1 MPPSISCLTE
11 NSGCSAPDLCL
22 LISPRMRPSLQ
33 CVLLCY
39 RLWRVTDLSCSGPCI
54 CLFTLRELS
63 LALFT
68 DIASRQ
74 VSPVPLPKGFLSE
87 FLAFVSLPVSGMHTC
102 MLSRFSSLQLFETLW
117 TVAHQAPL
125 STGFSKQKYW
135 SGLPFSPPGDL
146 PDPEIKPTYLM
157 SPVLTGGYF
166 TTGASYGGFPAAPAP
181 CRSLTQ
187 VRGHS
192 HREVFPDN
200 LVFLKFTSIFW
211 SHYVLCG
218 NHNFQFFFFL
228 ICQCICLL
236 ICLHVYCWIAHV
248 SISSLRSYLSLSVVL
263 NSPIPVT

>member
-1 MPPSISCLTE
+1 MHVAVL
-11 NSGCSAPDLCL
+11 
-22 LISPRMRPSLQ
+22 PSLEGDWAF
-33 CVLLCY
+33 LL
-39 RLWRVTDLSCSGPCI
+39 RPFI

-63 LALFT
+63 FALFIAT
-68 DIASRQ
+68 ASRR
-74 VSPVPLPKGFLSE
+74 VSPVPLPKGFLPE
-87 FLAFVSLPVSGMHTC
+87 FLAFVSLPVSGMHACT
-102 MLSRFSSLQLFETLW
+102 LSRFSSLQLFETLW

-146 PDPEIKPTYLM
+146 PDAEIKPTYLM
-157 SPVLTGGYF
+157 SPVLTGGYL

-181 CRSLTQ
+181 CCSLTQ

-211 SHYVLCG
+211 SDYVLCG
-218 NHNFQFFFFL
+218 NHNFQFCFVLFL
-228 ICQCICLL
+228 ICHCICLL

-248 SISSLRSYLSLSVVL
+248 SICSLRS
-263 NSPIPVT
+263 